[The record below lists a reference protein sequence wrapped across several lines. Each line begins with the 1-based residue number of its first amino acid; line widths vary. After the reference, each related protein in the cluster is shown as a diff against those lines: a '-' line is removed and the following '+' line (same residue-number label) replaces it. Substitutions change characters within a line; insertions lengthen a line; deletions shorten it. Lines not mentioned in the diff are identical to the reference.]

1 MSLKIPALNSADS
14 AGEVEVSEDVFGRE
28 YNEALIHQVAVKT
41 MAGLRSGTKAQKNRA
56 AVSGG
61 GAKPWKQKGA
71 GRARCGTIRSP
82 LWRGGGNTFAAQ
94 PRSFDQKLNKKM
106 YRAGIRSILSE
117 LLRQN
122 RLLVSADI
130 VSTSPKTKELVGKLS
145 GLENSRVL
153 IITEELDENTYLSS
167 RNVVNLDITTS
178 SELDP
183 VMLIAAENV
192 IATPAAL
199 KAIEAQLS

>member
-1 MSLKIPALNSADS
+1 MSVKIPALNSADS
-14 AGEVEVSEDVFGRE
+14 AGEVEVSADVFGRE
-28 YNEALIHQVAVKT
+28 YNEALIHQLAVKS

-61 GAKPWKQKGA
+61 GAKPWKQKGS
-71 GRARCGTIRSP
+71 GKARCGTIRSP
-82 LWRGGGNTFAAQ
+82 LWRGGGATFAAQ
-94 PRSFDQKLNKKM
+94 PKSFDQKLNKKM

-122 RLLVSADI
+122 RLVASEDI
-130 VSTSPKTKELVGKLS
+130 MPSTPKTKELVAKLKDLGK
-145 GLENSRVL
+145 SRVL
-153 IITEELDENTYLSS
+153 IIADELTENIYLSS
-167 RNVVNLDITTS
+167 RNVANLEVTTA

-183 VMLIAAENV
+183 VMLIAADSV

>member
-1 MSLKIPALNSADS
+1 MSVKIPALNSADS
-14 AGEVEVSEDVFGRE
+14 AGEVEVSKDVFGRE
-28 YNEALIHQVAVKT
+28 YNEALVHQLATKT
-41 MAGLRSGTKAQKNRA
+41 MAGWRSGTKAQKNRA

-61 GAKPWKQKGA
+61 GAKPWKQKGS
-71 GRARCGTIRSP
+71 GRARSGTIRSP
-82 LWRGGGNTFAAQ
+82 LWRGGGATFAAQ

-122 RLLVSADI
+122 RLVASEDI
-130 VSTSPKTKELVGKLS
+130 MPSTPKTKELVAKLKGLGK
-145 GLENSRVL
+145 SRIL
-153 IITEELDENTYLSS
+153 IIADELTENIYLSS
-167 RNVVNLDITTS
+167 RNVANLEVTTA

-183 VMLIAAENV
+183 VMLIAADNV

>member
-14 AGEVEVSEDVFGRE
+14 AGEVEVSEDVFGRD
-28 YNEALIHQVAVKT
+28 YNETLVHQVAVKT
-41 MAGLRSGTKAQKNRA
+41 MAGQRSGTKAQKNRA

-61 GAKPWKQKGA
+61 GAKPWKQKGS
-71 GRARCGTIRSP
+71 GRARSGTIRSP
-82 LWRGGGNTFAAQ
+82 LWRSGGVTFAAQ
-94 PRSFDQKLNKKM
+94 PRSYDQKLNKKM
-106 YRAGIRSILSE
+106 YRAGVRSILSE

-122 RLLVSADI
+122 RLLASADI
-130 VSTSPKTKELVGKLS
+130 ISTTPKTKELVGKLK
-145 GLENSRVL
+145 GLAKTRVL

-167 RNVVNLDITTS
+167 RNISNLDVTTA

-183 VMLIAAENV
+183 VMLIAADNV

-199 KAIEAQLS
+199 KAIEVQLS

>member
-1 MSLKIPALNSADS
+1 MTLKIPALNSADS

-71 GRARCGTIRSP
+71 GRARSGTIRSP

-130 VSTSPKTKELVGKLS
+130 VSTSPKTKELVGKLN
-145 GLENSRVL
+145 GLEKNRVL
-153 IITEELDENTYLSS
+153 IITEEMDENTYLSS

-183 VMLIAAENV
+183 VMLIAADNV

-199 KAIEAQLS
+199 KAIEVQLS

>member
-14 AGEVEVSEDVFGRE
+14 AGEVEVSEEVFGRE
-28 YNEALIHQVAVKT
+28 YNEALIHQLTTKT
-41 MAGLRSGTKAQKNRA
+41 MAGQRSGTKAQKNRA

-61 GAKPWKQKGA
+61 GAKPWKQKGS
-71 GRARCGTIRSP
+71 GRARSGTIRSP
-82 LWRGGGNTFAAQ
+82 LWKGGGATFAAQ
-94 PRSFDQKLNKKM
+94 PRSYDQKLNKKM

-122 RLLVSADI
+122 RLLASSDI
-130 VSTSPKTKELVGKLS
+130 VPETPKTKDLVAKLKGLGK
-145 GLENSRVL
+145 SRVL
-153 IITEELDENTYLSS
+153 IIADELSENIYLSS
-167 RNVVNLDITTS
+167 RNVANLEVTTAQ
-178 SELDP
+178 ELDP
-183 VMLIAAENV
+183 IMLIAAENI

>member
-1 MSLKIPALNSADS
+1 MSLKIPALNGADS
-14 AGEVEVSEDVFGRE
+14 AGEVEVSENVFGKE
-28 YNEALIHQVAVKT
+28 YNEALIHQVVVKT

-82 LWRGGGNTFAAQ
+82 LWRSGGVTFAAQ

-122 RLLVSADI
+122 RLEASADI
-130 VSTSPKTKELVGKLS
+130 IPQTPKTKELIGKLKDLS
-145 GLENSRVL
+145 KKRVL
-153 IITEELDENTYLSS
+153 IIADELDENLYLSS
-167 RNVVNLDITTS
+167 RNISSLDVTTA

-183 VMLIAAENV
+183 VMLIAADNV

-199 KAIEAQLS
+199 KAIEEQLS

>member
-1 MSLKIPALNSADS
+1 MSVKIPALNSADS
-14 AGEVEVSEDVFGRE
+14 AGEVEVSENVFGRE
-28 YNEALIHQVAVKT
+28 YNEALVHQLATKAL
-41 MAGLRSGTKAQKNRA
+41 AGLRSGTKAQKNRA

-61 GAKPWKQKGA
+61 GAKPWKQKGS
-71 GRARCGTIRSP
+71 GRARSGTIRSP
-82 LWRGGGNTFAAQ
+82 LWRSGGVTFAAQ

-122 RLLVSADI
+122 RLVASSDI
-130 VSTSPKTKELVGKLS
+130 MPTTPKTKELVAKLK
-145 GLENSRVL
+145 GLSKKRVL
-153 IITEELDENTYLSS
+153 IIADELTENIYLSS
-167 RNVVNLDITTS
+167 RNVVNLEVTTAN
-178 SELDP
+178 ELDP
-183 VMLIAAENV
+183 VMLIAADNV

>member
-1 MSLKIPALNSADS
+1 
-14 AGEVEVSEDVFGRE
+14 
-28 YNEALIHQVAVKT
+28 
-41 MAGLRSGTKAQKNRA
+41 
-56 AVSGG
+56 
-61 GAKPWKQKGA
+61 
-71 GRARCGTIRSP
+71 
-82 LWRGGGNTFAAQ
+82 
-94 PRSFDQKLNKKM
+94 M

-130 VSTSPKTKELVGKLS
+130 VSTSPKTKELVGKLK
-145 GLENSRVL
+145 GLEKGRVL
-153 IITEELDENTYLSS
+153 IITEEMDENTYLSS

-183 VMLIAAENV
+183 VMLIAADNV

-199 KAIEAQLS
+199 KAIEVQLS

>member
-1 MSLKIPALNSADS
+1 MSVKIPALNSADS
-14 AGEVEVSEDVFGRE
+14 AGEVEVSEDVFGCE
-28 YNEALIHQVAVKT
+28 YNETLIHQLATKT
-41 MAGLRSGTKAQKNRA
+41 MASLRSGTKAQKNRS

-71 GRARCGTIRSP
+71 GRARSGTIRSP
-82 LWRGGGNTFAAQ
+82 LWRGGGATFAAQ

-117 LLRQN
+117 LVRQN
-122 RLLVSADI
+122 RLTASSDI
-130 VSTSPKTKELVGKLS
+130 MPTTPKTKELVAKFKGIGK
-145 GLENSRVL
+145 SRVL
-153 IITEELDENTYLSS
+153 IIADELSENLYLSS
-167 RNVVNLDITTS
+167 RNIINLDVTTA

-183 VMLIAAENV
+183 IMLIAAENV

>member
-14 AGEVEVSEDVFGRE
+14 AGEVEVSEDVFGRD
-28 YNEALIHQVAVKT
+28 YNETLIHQVTVKT
-41 MAGLRSGTKAQKNRA
+41 MAGQRSGTKAQKNRS

-71 GRARCGTIRSP
+71 GRARSGTIRSP
-82 LWRGGGNTFAAQ
+82 LWRSGGVTFAAQ
-94 PRSFDQKLNKKM
+94 PRSYDQKLNKKM
-106 YRAGIRSILSE
+106 YRAGVRSILSE

-122 RLLVSADI
+122 RLMASSDI
-130 VSTSPKTKELVGKLS
+130 MPATPKTKELVAKLKDLS
-145 GLENSRVL
+145 AKRVL
-153 IITEELDENTYLSS
+153 IIADELTENIYLSS
-167 RNVVNLDITTS
+167 RNVANLEVTTAN
-178 SELDP
+178 ELDP
-183 VMLIAAENV
+183 VMLIAADSV

>member
-1 MSLKIPALNSADS
+1 MSVKIPALNSADS

-28 YNEALIHQVAVKT
+28 YNEALVHQLATKAL
-41 MAGLRSGTKAQKNRA
+41 AGLRSGTKAQKNRA

-61 GAKPWKQKGA
+61 GAKPWKQKGS
-71 GRARCGTIRSP
+71 GRARSGTIRSP
-82 LWRGGGNTFAAQ
+82 LWRSGGVTFAAQ

-122 RLLVSADI
+122 RLVASSDI
-130 VSTSPKTKELVGKLS
+130 MPTTPKTKELVAKLK
-145 GLENSRVL
+145 GLSKKRVL
-153 IITEELDENTYLSS
+153 IIADELTENIYLSS
-167 RNVVNLDITTS
+167 RNVVSLEVTTAN
-178 SELDP
+178 ELDP
-183 VMLIAAENV
+183 VMLIAADNV

>member
-1 MSLKIPALNSADS
+1 MSLKIPALNGADS

-28 YNEALIHQVAVKT
+28 YNEALIHQLAVKT

-61 GAKPWKQKGA
+61 GAKPWKQKGS
-71 GRARCGTIRSP
+71 GRARSGTIRSP
-82 LWRGGGNTFAAQ
+82 LWRSGGVTFAAQ

-130 VSTSPKTKELVGKLS
+130 VSTSPKTKELVGKLN
-145 GLENSRVL
+145 GLEKSRVL

>member
-1 MSLKIPALNSADS
+1 MSVKIPALNSADS
-14 AGEVEVSEDVFGRE
+14 AGELEVSEEVFGRE
-28 YNEALIHQVAVKT
+28 YNEALIHQLATKT
-41 MAGLRSGTKAQKNRA
+41 MAGLRSGTKAQKNRS

-61 GAKPWKQKGA
+61 GAKPWKQKGS
-71 GRARCGTIRSP
+71 GRARSGTIRSP
-82 LWRGGGNTFAAQ
+82 LWRSGGVTFAAQ
-94 PRSFDQKLNKKM
+94 PRSYDQKLNKKM

-130 VSTSPKTKELVGKLS
+130 VSTSPKTKELVGKLK
-145 GLENSRVL
+145 GLEKKRIL
-153 IITEELDENTYLSS
+153 IITEEMDENTYLSS

-183 VMLIAAENV
+183 VMLIAADNV

-199 KAIEAQLS
+199 KAIEVQLS

>member
-14 AGEVEVSEDVFGRE
+14 AGEVEVSEDVFGRD
-28 YNEALIHQVAVKT
+28 YNEALVHQVAVKT
-41 MAGLRSGTKAQKNRA
+41 MAGLRSGTKAQKNRS

-82 LWRGGGNTFAAQ
+82 LWRGGGTTFAAQ
-94 PRSFDQKLNKKM
+94 PRSYDQKLNKKM
-106 YRAGIRSILSE
+106 YRAGVRSILSE
-117 LLRQN
+117 LLRQD
-122 RLLVSADI
+122 RLVASADI
-130 VSTSPKTKELVGKLS
+130 VSTSPKTKELVAKLS
-145 GLENSRVL
+145 GLKKGRVL
-153 IITEELDENTYLSS
+153 IITEEIDENTYLAS
-167 RNVVNLDITTS
+167 RNVFNLDVTTA

>member
-1 MSLKIPALNSADS
+1 MSLIIPALNSADS
-14 AGEVEVSEDVFGRE
+14 AGEVEVSEDVFGRD

-41 MAGLRSGTKAQKNRA
+41 MAGQRSGTKAQKNRA

-71 GRARCGTIRSP
+71 GRARSGTIRSP
-82 LWRGGGNTFAAQ
+82 LWRSGGVTFAAQ
-94 PRSFDQKLNKKM
+94 PRSYDQKLNKKM

-122 RLLVSADI
+122 RLLASADI
-130 VSTSPKTKELVGKLS
+130 ISTTPKTKELVGKLA
-145 GLENSRVL
+145 GLAKSRVL
-153 IITEELDENTYLSS
+153 IITNELDENTYLSS
-167 RNVVNLDITTS
+167 RNISNLDVTTA

-183 VMLIAAENV
+183 VMLIAADNV

-199 KAIEAQLS
+199 KAIEAQLL

>member
-1 MSLKIPALNSADS
+1 MSVKIPALNSADS
-14 AGEVEVSEDVFGRE
+14 AGELEVSEEVFGRE
-28 YNEALIHQVAVKT
+28 YNEALIHQLATKT
-41 MAGLRSGTKAQKNRA
+41 MAGLRSGTKAQKNRS

-61 GAKPWKQKGA
+61 GAKPWKQKGS
-71 GRARCGTIRSP
+71 GRARSGTIRSP
-82 LWRGGGNTFAAQ
+82 LWRGGGTTFAAQ

-122 RLLVSADI
+122 RLVVSEDI
-130 VSTSPKTKELVGKLS
+130 MPSTPKTKELVAKLKDLS
-145 GLENSRVL
+145 KSRGLIVADELTEN
-153 IITEELDENTYLSS
+153 IYLSS
-167 RNVVNLDITTS
+167 RNVVNLQVTTAN
-178 SELDP
+178 ELDP
-183 VMLIAAENV
+183 VMLIAADNV

>member
-14 AGEVEVSEDVFGRE
+14 AGEVEVNEIVFGQV
-28 YNEALIHQVAVKT
+28 YNETLVHQLATKT
-41 MAGLRSGTKAQKNRA
+41 MAGLRSGTKAQKNRSD
-56 AVSGG
+56 VSGG

-71 GRARCGTIRSP
+71 GRARSGTIRSP
-82 LWRGGGNTFAAQ
+82 LWRSGGVTFAAR

-106 YRAGIRSILSE
+106 YRAGVRSILSE
-117 LLRQN
+117 LLRQD
-122 RLLVSADI
+122 RLKVSSDI
-130 VSTSPKTKELVGKLS
+130 MPTSPKTKDLAAKLKEFGK
-145 GLENSRVL
+145 GRIL
-153 IITEELDENTYLSS
+153 IISDELDENVVLAS
-167 RNVVNLDITTS
+167 RNIWNVEVITAN
-178 SELDP
+178 ELNP

>member
-1 MSLKIPALNSADS
+1 MSVKIPAINSADS
-14 AGEVEVSEDVFGRE
+14 AGEIEVSADVFGRE
-28 YNEALIHQVAVKT
+28 YNQALIHQLAVKS
-41 MAGLRSGTKAQKNRA
+41 MAGLRSGTKAQKNRS

-71 GRARCGTIRSP
+71 GRARSGTIRSP
-82 LWRGGGNTFAAQ
+82 LWIGGGTTFAAQ

-122 RLLVSADI
+122 RLVTSEDI
-130 VSTSPKTKELVGKLS
+130 MPSTPKTKELVARLKGLS
-145 GLENSRVL
+145 KSRVL
-153 IITEELDENTYLSS
+153 IIADELTENIYLSS
-167 RNVVNLDITTS
+167 RNVANLEVTTAN
-178 SELDP
+178 ELDP
-183 VMLIAAENV
+183 VMLIAADNV

-199 KAIEAQLS
+199 KAIEAQLL

>member
-14 AGEVEVSEDVFGRE
+14 AGEVEVSEDVFGRS
-28 YNEALIHQVAVKT
+28 YNETLIHQVTVKT
-41 MAGLRSGTKAQKNRA
+41 MAGQRSGTKAQKNRS

-82 LWRGGGNTFAAQ
+82 LWRGGGVTFAAQ
-94 PRSFDQKLNKKM
+94 PRSYEQKLNKKM

-117 LLRQN
+117 LLRQK
-122 RLLVSADI
+122 RLLASADI
-130 VSTSPKTKELVGKLS
+130 VSATPKTKELAGKLK
-145 GLENSRVL
+145 GLVKGRIL

-167 RNVVNLDITTS
+167 RNISNLDITTA

-183 VMLIAAENV
+183 VMLIAADNV

>member
-14 AGEVEVSEDVFGRE
+14 AGEVEVSEDVFGRD
-28 YNEALIHQVAVKT
+28 YNETLIHQVAVKT
-41 MAGLRSGTKAQKNRA
+41 MAGQRSGTKAQKNRA

-82 LWRGGGNTFAAQ
+82 LWRSGGVTFAAQ
-94 PRSFDQKLNKKM
+94 PRSYDQKLNKKM

-122 RLLVSADI
+122 RLLASADI
-130 VSTSPKTKELVGKLS
+130 ISTTPKTKELVGKLK
-145 GLENSRVL
+145 GLEKSRVL

-167 RNVVNLDITTS
+167 RNIINLDVTTA

-183 VMLIAAENV
+183 VMLIAADNV

-199 KAIEAQLS
+199 KAIEVQLS

>member
-14 AGEVEVSEDVFGRE
+14 AGEVEVSEDVFGRD
-28 YNEALIHQVAVKT
+28 YNETLIHQVAVKT

-61 GAKPWKQKGA
+61 GAKPWKQKGS
-71 GRARCGTIRSP
+71 GRARSGTIRSP
-82 LWRGGGNTFAAQ
+82 IWRSGGVTFAAQ
-94 PRSFDQKLNKKM
+94 PRSYDQKLNKKM

-122 RLLVSADI
+122 RLLASTDI
-130 VSTSPKTKELVGKLS
+130 VSTSPKTKELVAKLK
-145 GLENSRVL
+145 GLAKGRVL

-167 RNVVNLDITTS
+167 RNISNLDVTSS

-183 VMLIAAENV
+183 VMLIAADNV
-192 IATPAAL
+192 IATPEAL
-199 KAIEAQLS
+199 KAIEVQLS